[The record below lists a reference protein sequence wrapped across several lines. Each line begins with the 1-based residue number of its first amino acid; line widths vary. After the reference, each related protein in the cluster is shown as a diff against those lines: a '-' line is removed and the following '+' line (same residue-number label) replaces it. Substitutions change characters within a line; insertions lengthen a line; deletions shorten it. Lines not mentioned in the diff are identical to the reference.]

1 MKILFKKI
9 LYTLV
14 LSVGLISVSSCADY
28 LDVSDEIADNL
39 SLEDVFENKGYVQK
53 WHANIFNSI
62 CAYEFMG
69 GAGEEN
75 GFSGVWNLL
84 SGEVTANGG
93 SAYTTMINGFTADTA
108 PFHRWSSIY
117 AYIRQSM
124 ILLEHIKPVGD
135 PNSLSDT
142 YLSSVQV
149 ERMKMEAKFFIA
161 YNYLSLFELYGPVP
175 IIKEIA
181 DPNDPNFT
189 DYPRA
194 SVDEMVAYI
203 DGLFGEVI
211 NSDAIPETTFASGG
225 ASENRDHSDH
235 NNAKYALSEAVR
247 PTKAAALALRARLW
261 VYAASPLFN
270 GGYTEAV
277 QTVNYDG
284 TPIFPASNPEKW
296 KTAKQHLETFLNFA
310 EDMGY
315 GLFEVEEEGI
325 VNADKS
331 VYELFQYYNDEI
343 IWATNQNGYYA
354 VSSAMEKRSNPRGV
368 YNGWANLGVFQE
380 TVDAFFMS
388 NGLEINDSGSGYSE
402 EGFADLPNRINE
414 DKRVDKNVYNMYH
427 GREPRFYAAI
437 TYEGRSWHVQP
448 PGNANYVTSFAKGGD
463 TDLSRLEN
471 PKTGYML
478 YKFKNRQV
486 YGTTRPA
493 SGGKL
498 ELFKQWARPNIL
510 LRLADFYLYYAEA
523 CNEVDPGD
531 PNVIEYLDRVRRRAG
546 IPGYKEL
553 KEQGKK
559 DIIGNQE
566 NQRWAIQR
574 ERQVEFLCEGQ
585 RYFDV
590 RRWMTANDANNPY
603 DQQITRS
610 GMDMTQPNQG
620 VGVGSFFNRVVLER
634 RAWTRA
640 MLLYPIPYT
649 EIQRSPGKILIQ
661 NPLW

>member
-270 GGYTEAV
+270 GGYT
-277 QTVNYDG
+277 
-284 TPIFPASNPEKW
+284 
-296 KTAKQHLETFLNFA
+296 
-310 EDMGY
+310 
-315 GLFEVEEEGI
+315 
-325 VNADKS
+325 
-331 VYELFQYYNDEI
+331 
-343 IWATNQNGYYA
+343 
-354 VSSAMEKRSNPRGV
+354 
-368 YNGWANLGVFQE
+368 
-380 TVDAFFMS
+380 
-388 NGLEINDSGSGYSE
+388 
-402 EGFADLPNRINE
+402 
-414 DKRVDKNVYNMYH
+414 
-427 GREPRFYAAI
+427 
-437 TYEGRSWHVQP
+437 
-448 PGNANYVTSFAKGGD
+448 
-463 TDLSRLEN
+463 
-471 PKTGYML
+471 
-478 YKFKNRQV
+478 
-486 YGTTRPA
+486 
-493 SGGKL
+493 
-498 ELFKQWARPNIL
+498 
-510 LRLADFYLYYAEA
+510 
-523 CNEVDPGD
+523 
-531 PNVIEYLDRVRRRAG
+531 
-546 IPGYKEL
+546 
-553 KEQGKK
+553 
-559 DIIGNQE
+559 
-566 NQRWAIQR
+566 
-574 ERQVEFLCEGQ
+574 
-585 RYFDV
+585 
-590 RRWMTANDANNPY
+590 
-603 DQQITRS
+603 
-610 GMDMTQPNQG
+610 
-620 VGVGSFFNRVVLER
+620 
-634 RAWTRA
+634 
-640 MLLYPIPYT
+640 
-649 EIQRSPGKILIQ
+649 
-661 NPLW
+661 

>member
-315 GLFEVEEEGI
+315 GLFELRRKGL
-325 VNADKS
+325 S
-331 VYELFQYYNDEI
+331 MQ
-343 IWATNQNGYYA
+343 TN
-354 VSSAMEKRSNPRGV
+354 R
-368 YNGWANLGVFQE
+368 
-380 TVDAFFMS
+380 FM
-388 NGLEINDSGSGYSE
+388 N
-402 EGFADLPNRINE
+402 
-414 DKRVDKNVYNMYH
+414 
-427 GREPRFYAAI
+427 
-437 TYEGRSWHVQP
+437 
-448 PGNANYVTSFAKGGD
+448 
-463 TDLSRLEN
+463 
-471 PKTGYML
+471 
-478 YKFKNRQV
+478 
-486 YGTTRPA
+486 
-493 SGGKL
+493 
-498 ELFKQWARPNIL
+498 
-510 LRLADFYLYYAEA
+510 
-523 CNEVDPGD
+523 
-531 PNVIEYLDRVRRRAG
+531 
-546 IPGYKEL
+546 
-553 KEQGKK
+553 
-559 DIIGNQE
+559 
-566 NQRWAIQR
+566 
-574 ERQVEFLCEGQ
+574 
-585 RYFDV
+585 
-590 RRWMTANDANNPY
+590 
-603 DQQITRS
+603 
-610 GMDMTQPNQG
+610 
-620 VGVGSFFNRVVLER
+620 FFNITMMKLFGLQIRMVI
-634 RAWTRA
+634 
-640 MLLYPIPYT
+640 ML
-649 EIQRSPGKILIQ
+649 
-661 NPLW
+661 